1 METLISIKPL
11 LAVLVPSG
19 VTALILYWRRNPNRR
34 EACSIVAAVVTFL
47 IVISMAPAVLA
58 GNLVEF
64 TAFRILPGVELAFRV
79 DGIGLL
85 FATTSSS
92 LWVAAAVY
100 CIGYMRTL
108 KEQNQTR
115 FYACFAISISAAMGV
130 AFSANLFT
138 LFLFYEVLSLCTF
151 PLVIHKETRESW
163 DAGRKYLLY
172 LAGTSKTILLGAIVL
187 TYQLTGTLEFNRAG
201 MFGEVEARTLLTV
214 IYFCFLFGFA
224 KAAVMP
230 VHSWLPAAMVAP
242 TPVSAL
248 LHAVAVVKVGA
259 FSIVRVVTDV
269 FGVELMRDLD
279 LGHYTAIFASI
290 TILVASAYAL
300 SQDNLKMRLAYST
313 VSQLSYI
320 VLGVALLSLSGIT
333 GGIIHIVNH
342 AFSKI
347 TLFFCAGSIYAVSH
361 KTNISQLSGIARRM
375 PWTIA
380 AFSIGSLSMVGVP
393 LFAGFISKWYLAI
406 GSIETENWM
415 LLGVLLT
422 STVLNLAYFGP
433 IVYKAVFEKPPED
446 HGGHE
451 DFGEAPL
458 TILIPLL
465 VTAFGTVLL
474 GLFPDFFLGLIRM
487 RLM

>member
-1 METLISIKPL
+1 
-11 LAVLVPSG
+11 
-19 VTALILYWRRNPNRR
+19 
-34 EACSIVAAVVTFL
+34 
-47 IVISMAPAVLA
+47 
-58 GNLVEF
+58 
-64 TAFRILPGVELAFRV
+64 
-79 DGIGLL
+79 
-85 FATTSSS
+85 
-92 LWVAAAVY
+92 
-100 CIGYMRTL
+100 
-108 KEQNQTR
+108 
-115 FYACFAISISAAMGV
+115 
-130 AFSANLFT
+130 
-138 LFLFYEVLSLCTF
+138 
-151 PLVIHKETRESW
+151 
-163 DAGRKYLLY
+163 
-172 LAGTSKTILLGAIVL
+172 
-187 TYQLTGTLEFNRAG
+187 
-201 MFGEVEARTLLTV
+201 
-214 IYFCFLFGFA
+214 
-224 KAAVMP
+224 
-230 VHSWLPAAMVAP
+230 
-242 TPVSAL
+242 
-248 LHAVAVVKVGA
+248 
-259 FSIVRVVTDV
+259 
-269 FGVELMRDLD
+269 
-279 LGHYTAIFASI
+279 
-290 TILVASAYAL
+290 
-300 SQDNLKMRLAYST
+300 
-313 VSQLSYI
+313 
-320 VLGVALLSLSGIT
+320 LSGIT